1 MWGVKTLSFSGE
13 DGKVKRAHAV
23 KVQWEKDESGRDV
36 MREIP
41 GSQFEIETDLVLIA
55 MGFSHVHHEGLVKG
69 LGLKLNERGNITVD
83 NDFMT
88 SEKGIFSAGDSVRGA
103 SLVVWAIHEGRE
115 AAKGI
120 NRYLSV
126 K

>member
-1 MWGVKTLSFSGE
+1 
-13 DGKVKRAHAV
+13 
-23 KVQWEKDESGRDV
+23 

-41 GSQFEIETDLVLIA
+41 GSEFEIETDLVLIA

-69 LGLKLNERGNITVD
+69 LGLKLNEKGNISVD

-88 SEKGIFSAGDSVRGA
+88 SEQGIFSAGDSVRGA

-120 NRYLSV
+120 NRYLTE